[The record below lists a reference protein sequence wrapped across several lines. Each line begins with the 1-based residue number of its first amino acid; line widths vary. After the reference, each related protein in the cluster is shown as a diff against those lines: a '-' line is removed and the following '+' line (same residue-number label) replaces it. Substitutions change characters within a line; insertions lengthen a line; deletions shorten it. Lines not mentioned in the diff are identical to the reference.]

1 MKILYIF
8 AIFVYVNAYLFF
20 SVTAALGIDGKTG
33 PVVRSSESSNST
45 LSLGPTLSAPGVGL
59 NGPSG
64 PTDAMQT
71 DTGDDASCEDKVQN
85 GDETDVDCGG
95 STCPECSDTL
105 KCRKNSDCVSGV
117 CNQADLTC
125 QEIQIDTEKAV
136 EIVLNMQSHTGLS
149 ST

>member
-1 MKILYIF
+1 MKNLCIF
-8 AIFVYVNAYLFF
+8 AIFVYVNACLFP
-20 SVTAALGIDGKTG
+20 SVTAALGVDGETG
-33 PVVRSSESSNST
+33 PDVRSSESSNSS

-105 KCRKNSDCVSGV
+105 KCRKNSDFKKVS
-117 CNQADLTC
+117 NLKMF
-125 QEIQIDTEKAV
+125 EP
-136 EIVLNMQSHTGLS
+136 
-149 ST
+149 